1 MQKRA
6 LGRGLDALMPE
17 GRAGRAEQPWEVP
30 VDRVRPNP
38 YQPRR
43 QFSED
48 EMAELV
54 ESIRKH
60 GVLQPVLVR
69 RAGDDYELV
78 AGERRW
84 RAAMA
89 AGLKSLPAVIRE
101 CTDRQL
107 MEMAL
112 VENLQREDLNAI
124 EEAAAYR
131 LLLQEFTMTQEDI
144 AERVGKSRPHVANTL
159 RLLQLPAEVQDLIRE
174 GRLSAGHGRAL
185 MGLSDGSLQRR
196 VAERALTERLSVRQL
211 EELVQALSRRRE
223 RKQARSRTPELA
235 AIEDRLQELLGTK
248 VRISGERRGRVEIRF
263 YSSEDLER
271 IVDLLLGVSVGRVS

>member
-1 MQKRA
+1 
-6 LGRGLDALMPE
+6 
-17 GRAGRAEQPWEVP
+17 
-30 VDRVRPNP
+30 
-38 YQPRR
+38 
-43 QFSED
+43 
-48 EMAELV
+48 MAELV